1 MRKEASKWTP
11 CLVKG
16 VLDTPQYCK
25 DPKKKNTISWGIYN
39 YSNHRLR
46 KRKEDVR
53 AICLRH
59 LSAHWSAGLIQL
71 IQLIWLARLAPP
83 SLTTPGAPLL
93 KLHIRW
99 EMKTI
104 PDRGGSVLRLPG
116 NSFVMVPTKTA
127 AVLTGRRLCFDHTW
141 ITWILPLY
149 RIHTEWSRSV
159 HAAST
164 RMERRS

>member
-1 MRKEASKWTP
+1 MVYINTVSLSLPKAYEGKRKGKEASKWTP

-71 IQLIWLARLAPP
+71 IWLARLAPP

-104 PDRGGSVLRLPG
+104 PDRGGSVFSQGYKEYLC
-116 NSFVMVPTKTA
+116 SPTRISKWALKKT
-127 AVLTGRRLCFDHTW
+127 
-141 ITWILPLY
+141 
-149 RIHTEWSRSV
+149 
-159 HAAST
+159 
-164 RMERRS
+164 ERGQYDP